1 MHIINNKRGFNL
13 TELSIVMGIVSIL
26 IIIAVPVSSK
36 LFQRRS
42 IDKMTYQLSSTL
54 NLAKLRAARHGVE
67 HQTVCEYNST
77 NKTLTI
83 ETQRGNSNKNTDFG
97 DSANYEVLSNLVIE
111 MDKNYTVLPAKDRFV
126 FHFNPNG
133 TSSALSVNF
142 APTDQ
147 SNIKKCGKLVLSPFG
162 RIRTVIGNWNFNT
175 QSCIRIADEQAPPM

>member
-1 MHIINNKRGFNL
+1 MHIINHERGFNL
-13 TELSIVMGIVSIL
+13 TELSIVMGIISIL
-26 IIIAVPVSSK
+26 VVIAVPVSIR

-54 NLAKLRAARHGVE
+54 NLAKLQAARHGVE
-67 HQTVCEYNST
+67 HQTVCKFDDT
-77 NKTLTI
+77 NKTISI

-97 DSANYEVLSNLVIE
+97 DPANYEVLSNLVIE

-142 APTDQ
+142 APTNQ
-147 SNIKKCGKLVLSPFG
+147 AKIKKCGKVVLSPFG
-162 RIRTVIGNWNFNT
+162 RIRAVIGNWNSNT
-175 QSCIRIADEQAPPM
+175 QSCIRIADKQAPPM